1 MEMTKLFT
9 YIVIKNVYYPQVSFG
24 ISANTFL
31 LFHIFT
37 FAYTHRPKPID
48 MIISHLSLIHILLL
62 FTQAILVSSDLFE
75 SWNIQNNDL
84 KCKIIIFLNRVMR
97 GISICT
103 TCLLSM
109 LQAITI
115 SPSTS
120 FLKKFKHISANHT
133 LGFILF
139 SWVLNMFITSN
150 LLLFIVPTPNRI
162 GASLLF
168 VTENCYVLPMS
179 YTHRSLFFI
188 LMVLRDVI
196 FIGLMV
202 LSSGLHGDY
211 FVQTKETV
219 PAPT

>member
-1 MEMTKLFT
+1 MEMTKLFS

-31 LFHIFT
+31 LLFHIFT
-37 FAYTHRPKPID
+37 FAYTHRLKPID
-48 MIISHLSLIHILLL
+48 IIITHLPLIHILLL
-62 FTQAILVSSDLFE
+62 FTQAILMSSDLFE

-97 GISICT
+97 GVSICT
-103 TCLLSM
+103 ACLLSM

-120 FLKKFKHISANHT
+120 FLEKFKHISANHT

-139 SWVLNMFITSN
+139 SWVLNMVITNN

-168 VTENCYVLPMS
+168 VAEHCYVLPMS

-202 LSSGLHGDY
+202 LSSGYG
-211 FVQTKETV
+211 
-219 PAPT
+219 